1 MIIDDIKTPQHMEF
15 KFYANFCSR
24 LMTGITID
32 RHWLQVK
39 VNNQP
44 ATASDP
50 AKFRVDA
57 TINLDGEMIG
67 VIDIERKPQWAGGKW
82 RYSRINFPYKPFT
95 HFENGGG
102 SAGAF
107 SSKAEALCSVWKSG
121 NPGFW
126 VAYSSQVA
134 DSSGQQVFLH
144 GHSCLVVPAEHIFG
158 EKYNPRLS
166 TQRTRYNNSV
176 DVVELPNSA
185 GLLCTCEEQ
194 FTEIIVSSV
203 TSWIKSQ
210 EVIS

>member
-1 MIIDDIKTPQHMEF
+1 MTIDDLKTPQHMEY
-15 KFYANFCSR
+15 KFYAAFCSR
-24 LMTGITID
+24 LMAGMKVD
-32 RHWLQVK
+32 GQWLQVK
-39 VNNQP
+39 VNNQS
-44 ATASDP
+44 ASASDP

-67 VIDIERKPQWAGGKW
+67 VIDVERKPDWRGGKW
-82 RYSRINFPYKPFT
+82 IYKRINFPYKPFSD
-95 HFENGGG
+95 FENGCGVAG
-102 SAGAF
+102 SV
-107 SSKAEALCSVWKSG
+107 SSKAKALRAVWRNG

-134 DSSGQQVFLH
+134 DSSGQQVFLN

-158 EKYNPRLS
+158 EKYNPRLQ
-166 TQRTRYNNSV
+166 TQKTRYGNDVSV
-176 DVVELPNSA
+176 IELPNSA